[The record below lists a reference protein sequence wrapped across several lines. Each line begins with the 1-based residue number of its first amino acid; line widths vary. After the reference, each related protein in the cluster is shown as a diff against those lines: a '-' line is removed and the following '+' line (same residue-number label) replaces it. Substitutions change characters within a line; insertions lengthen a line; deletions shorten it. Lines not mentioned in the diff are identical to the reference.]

1 MKLSAIHIIL
11 ALAALILT
19 GCATQGPLH
28 VYSVARDRGE
38 KMIADRGGEN
48 AADTPSYLEQDD
60 RLTGF
65 AYDPFTDHFFLR
77 LAPGNKIRVVDRP
90 ARKIKREYEVEGLAT
105 GGDLALIPRTGHL
118 FFLDGARVVKTS
130 RLGKVIETLTLE
142 GAGTALGLAADM
154 ERNQLLALHA
164 DGRTL
169 TYHDLSGRKV
179 STASPVTLAKPVTG
193 SLAFDYE
200 RRELYAPLQGQPG
213 TVGIFDAEGKFLRD
227 MPLPAAFIDLG
238 PRSFLRLF

>member
-1 MKLSAIHIIL
+1 MRFPAIHLLL
-11 ALAALILT
+11 ALAAGALA
-19 GCATQGPLH
+19 GCATPGPLH
-28 VYSVARDRGE
+28 VYSVAQDRGE

-48 AADTPSYLEQDD
+48 AADTPSYLEEGD

-90 ARKIKREYEVEGLAT
+90 ARKIKREYEVEGLAS

-130 RLGKVIETLTLE
+130 RMGKVIETLTLE
-142 GAGTALGLAADM
+142 GVGSALGLAADM

-169 TYHDLSGRKV
+169 TYHDLGGKRIS
-179 STASPVTLAKPVTG
+179 SITLAKPAAG

-200 RRELYAPLQGQPG
+200 RREIYAPLQGQPS
-213 TVGIFDAEGKFLRD
+213 TVGIFDADGKFLRD
-227 MPLPAAFIDLG
+227 IPLTAAFLDLG

>member
-1 MKLSAIHIIL
+1 MRFPAIHLLL
-11 ALAALILT
+11 ALAAGT
-19 GCATQGPLH
+19 FAGCATPGPLH

-38 KMIADRGGEN
+38 KLIADRGGEN

-118 FFLDGARVVKTS
+118 FLLDGARVVKTS
-130 RLGKVIETLTLE
+130 RMGKVIETFALE
-142 GAGTALGLAADM
+142 GAGAALGLAADM

-169 TYHDLSGRKV
+169 TYHDLSGKRV
-179 STASPVTLAKPVTG
+179 SSITLAKTAAG
-193 SLAFDYE
+193 SIAFDYE
-200 RRELYAPLQGQPG
+200 RREIYAPLQGQTG

-227 MPLPAAFIDLG
+227 IPLTAAFLDLG

>member
-1 MKLSAIHIIL
+1 MTLSAL
-11 ALAALILT
+11 RPALVLLAAGLLV
-19 GCATQGPLH
+19 GCATPGPLH
-28 VYSVARDRGE
+28 VYSLARDRDE

-48 AADTPSYLEQDD
+48 AADTPSYLEKDD

-90 ARKIKREYEVEGLAT
+90 ARKIKREYEVEGLAS

-130 RLGKVIETLTLE
+130 RMGKVIETLTLE
-142 GAGTALGLAADM
+142 GVGSALGLAADM

-169 TYHDLSGRKV
+169 SVHDLRGRK
-179 STASPVTLAKPVTG
+179 AGAVTLAKPVRG
-193 SLAFDYE
+193 SLAFDPE

-213 TVGIFDAEGKFLRD
+213 TVGIFGADGKLLRE
-227 MPLPAAFIDLG
+227 MPLTAAFIDLG

>member
-1 MKLSAIHIIL
+1 MKIPAIRL
-11 ALAALILT
+11 LLPLAALLLA
-19 GCATQGPLH
+19 GCATPGPLH
-28 VYSVARDRGE
+28 VYSLARDRGE

-48 AADTPSYLEQDD
+48 AADTPSYLEQED

-90 ARKIKREYEVEGLAT
+90 ARKIKREYEVEGLAA

-118 FFLDGARVVKTS
+118 FFLDGARVVKTT
-130 RLGKVIETLTLE
+130 RFGKVIATFALE
-142 GAGTALGLAADM
+142 GAGAALGLAADM

-169 TYHDLSGRKV
+169 TYHDLGGKRLS
-179 STASPVTLAKPVTG
+179 SITLAKPAAG

-200 RRELYAPLQGQPG
+200 RRELYAPLREQPG
-213 TVGIFDAEGKFLRD
+213 AVGIFDADGKLLRAI
-227 MPLPAAFIDLG
+227 PLTAAFLDLG